1 MSIAASRTIVR
12 QTRGG
17 RDPANQRFA
26 ILSEMELAHGR
37 AHFLFRPIGPEM
49 TLLEVSDALIR
60 RGISERDAFKLIDD
74 ATHAFEH
81 P

>member
-1 MSIAASRTIVR
+1 MGIAPSRTIVR

-26 ILSEMELAHGR
+26 ILSEMEMAHGR

-60 RGISERDAFKLIDD
+60 RGIPQRDVFRLISEATDAFV
-74 ATHAFEH
+74 H

>member
-1 MSIAASRTIVR
+1 MSIAASKTIVR

-17 RDPANQRFA
+17 CDPASQRFA
-26 ILSEMELAHGR
+26 ILSEMEMAHGR
-37 AHFLFRPIGPEM
+37 AHFLFTPIGPEM

-60 RGISERDAFKLIDD
+60 RGISQRDAFKLIDD
-74 ATHAFEH
+74 ATRAFAR

>member
-1 MSIAASRTIVR
+1 MSIAASKTIVR

-17 RDPANQRFA
+17 CDPVSQRFA
-26 ILSEMELAHGR
+26 ILSEMEIAHGR
-37 AHFLFRPIGPEM
+37 ANFLFRPIGPEM

-60 RGISERDAFKLIDD
+60 RGIPQRDVFRLISEATDAFV
-74 ATHAFEH
+74 H